1 MSNNSNTELLER
13 AAEMVEFWEGT
24 LIADEVRRALNS
36 NDLELVWQVVT
47 SAEAEASR
55 QEMYGYDVVPTNESD
70 TSGDFSGASYDIDG
84 GR

>member
-1 MSNNSNTELLER
+1 
-13 AAEMVEFWEGT
+13 MVAFWEGNK
-24 LIADEVRRALNS
+24 IADEVQDALNS

-47 SAEAEASR
+47 SAQADAARET
-55 QEMYGYDVVPTNESD
+55 MYNYNAVPTNESD